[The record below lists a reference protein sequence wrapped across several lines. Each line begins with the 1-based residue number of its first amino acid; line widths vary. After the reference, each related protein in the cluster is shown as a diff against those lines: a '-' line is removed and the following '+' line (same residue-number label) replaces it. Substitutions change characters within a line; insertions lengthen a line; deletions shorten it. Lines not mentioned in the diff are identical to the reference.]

1 MANYNKSFN
10 FRNGVQVDSDNF
22 IVNSTGLVGIG
33 TSIPI
38 RFLDVHGASAL
49 RGQTDVTG
57 ITSTSNLRV
66 AGIATFHGNVGIGT
80 TNPTGNALVGNT
92 NVLNCGVVTA
102 NYFFGSGLY
111 MDDIVGFTTEGWVVH
126 QAAGSGTVRS
136 GIATHLKVG
145 IGTTEANNI
154 YDLMIGQN
162 PTTAGL
168 EGIGF
173 IGETGDTSGYGNQ
186 IIASGQIKA
195 NSFVGIGTELTQLHA
210 TYLATGTVNNDR
222 LPVIDNSKFPT
233 TTIIDSG
240 NGTLEAKFVNLSPT
254 VGVVTAGIFTGTS
267 SKFYGQHIGN
277 VTGNADTATTLVS
290 NANVKT
296 SGTLDAVNQV
306 GAAAS
311 FSDSLGI
318 QTSSP
323 NGELHIVAKTGAA
336 TAQITSPDQ
345 ASQLVLGLNAA
356 VQNSNNA
363 FIQYGNRSASFPYSQ
378 PAALDFINFS
388 NGTHQGNMN
397 FYSDGASAGVNTG
410 SFYWHTNGTNRLMAL
425 TYEGNLGIG
434 VTLPHQK
441 LEVNGIGTFTSNLYV
456 GGDLEVKNELRAVS
470 GVVSANGFIGGFYGE
485 SATSVVD
492 IVSVGCTNLNVT
504 GLTTCP
510 YIQCGIGGTII
521 IGDPQNLSGQA
532 TLAYSPALIISSGG
546 GTPTSQSFFKDDG
559 YLGIK
564 TDIDIA
570 DGVAPGAT
578 GLYVGRGAVF
588 NSFVGIGTTQPKV
601 GLDLSAASDRIE
613 DRMVILPK
621 VTTTQRNALSVGNTH
636 DGALLYN
643 ITLGRLEF
651 YNGSK
656 WCGIGTTNP

>member
-33 TSIPI
+33 TSIPV
-38 RFLDVHGASAL
+38 RYLDVHGNSAL
-49 RGQTDVTG
+49 RGQTDVIG

-66 AGIATFHGNVGIGT
+66 AGIATFHGDVGIGT

-92 NVLNCGVVTA
+92 NILNVGVVTA

-126 QAAGSGTVRS
+126 QAEGSGTVRS

-162 PTTAGL
+162 PTDPSV

-195 NSFVGIGTELTQLHA
+195 NSFVGIGTELTQLNA
-210 TYLATGTVNNDR
+210 SYLATGTISNNR

-311 FSDSLGI
+311 FSNSLGI
-318 QTSSP
+318 QTASP
-323 NGELHIVAKTGAA
+323 NGELHVVGKSGAA

-388 NGTHQGNMN
+388 SGTHQGNMN
-397 FYSDGASAGVNTG
+397 FYSDGANAGVNTG
-410 SFYWHTNGTNRLMAL
+410 SFYWHTNGTTRLMAL

-434 VTLPHQK
+434 VTNPQQK
-441 LEVNGIGTFTSNLYV
+441 LEVNGIGTFASSLYV
-456 GGDLEVKNELRAVS
+456 GGDLEIKNELRVVT
-470 GVVSANGFIGGFYGE
+470 GVVTATGFIGGHYGD
-485 SATSVVD
+485 VD
-492 IVSVGCTNLNVT
+492 SVSVGCTNINVT
-504 GLTTCP
+504 GITTAP
-510 YIQCGIGGTII
+510 YINCGIGGTII
-521 IGDPQNLSGQA
+521 IGDANNLPLGYQ
-532 TLAYSPALIISSGG
+532 LAQSPALVVCDGSGDDSAG
-546 GTPTSQSFFKDDG
+546 SFFADDG
-559 YLGIK
+559 YLGIC
-564 TDIDIA
+564 TNINIA

-578 GLYVGRGAVF
+578 GFYVGRGAVF

-601 GLDLSAASDRIE
+601 GLDLSSASDRIE

-621 VTTTQRNALSVGNTH
+621 VTTTQRNSLSVGNTH

-643 ITLGRLEF
+643 ITLRRLEF
-651 YNGSK
+651 YNGSD
-656 WCGIGTTNP
+656 WVGIGTTNP

>member
-33 TSIPI
+33 TSIPV
-38 RFLDVHGASAL
+38 RYLDVHGNSAL
-49 RGQTDVTG
+49 RGQTDVIG

-66 AGIATFHGNVGIGT
+66 AGIATFHGDVGIGT

-92 NVLNCGVVTA
+92 KVLNVGVVTA

-126 QAAGSGTVRS
+126 QAEGSGTVRS

-145 IGTTEANNI
+145 IGTTEANNT
-154 YDLMIGQN
+154 YNLMIGQN

-195 NSFVGIGTELTQLHA
+195 NSFVGIGTELTQLNA
-210 TYLATGTVNNDR
+210 SYLATGTISNNR

-240 NGTLEAKFVNLSPT
+240 NGTLQAKFVNLDAS
-254 VGVVTAGIFTGTS
+254 VGAVTAGIFTGTS

-356 VQNSNNA
+356 VHNSNNA

-388 NGTHQGNMN
+388 SGTHQGNMN
-397 FYSDGASAGVNTG
+397 FYSDGANAGVNTG
-410 SFYWHTNGTNRLMAL
+410 SFYWHTNGTTRLMAL

-434 VTLPHQK
+434 VTNPQQK
-441 LEVNGIGTFTSNLYV
+441 LEVNGIGTFASSLYV
-456 GGDLEVKNELRAVS
+456 GGDLEIKNELRVVT
-470 GVVSANGFIGGFYGE
+470 GVVTATGFIGGHYGD
-485 SATSVVD
+485 VD
-492 IVSVGCTNLNVT
+492 SVSVGCTNLNVT
-504 GLTTCP
+504 GVNTSP
-510 YIQCGIGGTII
+510 YINCGIGGTII
-521 IGDPQNLSGQA
+521 IGDPTNLPIGYRLQD
-532 TLAYSPALIISSGG
+532 SPALVVCDGSGDDIAG
-546 GTPTSQSFFKDDG
+546 SFFADDG
-559 YLGIK
+559 YLGIC
-564 TDIDIA
+564 TNTNQSDSL
-570 DGVAPGAT
+570 VPGGT
-578 GLYVGRGAVF
+578 GLCVAKGAIF
-588 NSFVGIGTTQPKV
+588 QSFVGMGTLAPKAA
-601 GLDLSAASDRIE
+601 LDLSALGRISDR
-613 DRMVILPK
+613 MMILPK
-621 VTTTQRNALSVGNTH
+621 LTTTQRNALSVGNTH
-636 DGALLYN
+636 DGALVYN
-643 ITLGRLEF
+643 ISLDRLEF
-651 YNGSK
+651 YNG
-656 WCGIGTTNP
+656 TNWRQIDDSAI